1 MEKKAKL
8 VYIIHGI
15 AVGGAELAAL
25 SAFPS
30 LLKHYHL
37 QIYVLGKSNTTLL
50 GGLEADVRETMIH
63 FPYPAWLYPLYLPWV
78 CWRLWRF
85 KPDLVIASLW
95 RSIMPAL
102 LYKLTQSKVRFM
114 LLIHSTLFYHVLDS
128 VFTKWG
134 LRVADRV
141 FADSASTKRFI
152 QDVSGPDTNIQVL
165 SFLITRTP
173 EVLVPKGFSAGLR
186 FFSISRL
193 NPVKRMPLA
202 VRVIATLRGAGLDA
216 SLDIYGRPDG
226 DLEAVVNEIAR
237 YGLENLVTMRGELP
251 PEKKSGIYSQYNC
264 YIQMSAHEGMAM
276 SVVEAMQQGMLC
288 VLTPVGEIPYYAED
302 QVSAVFM
309 EEANGQITME
319 SLYKLVGILRDAEKC
334 SVIATNA
341 QRVFADKPNFAAS
354 LLQAIQKSQHHA

>member
-25 SAFPS
+25 SAFPT

-50 GGLEADVRETMIH
+50 NGLDANVRNAMIH

-85 KPDLVIASLW
+85 KPDLIIASLW

-102 LYKLTQSKVRFM
+102 LYKSTQSKTRFM
-114 LLIHSTLFYHVLDS
+114 LLIHNTLFHHVLDS
-128 VFTKWG
+128 VITKCG
-134 LRVADRV
+134 IRVADTV

-165 SFLITRTP
+165 SFLLARTP
-173 EVLVPKGFSAGLR
+173 EVLVPRDFSAGLR

-202 VRVIATLRGAGLDA
+202 VGVIAALRGAGLDV

-226 DLEAVVNEIAR
+226 DRDAVVNEIAR
-237 YGLENLVTMRGELP
+237 YRLEDAVTMRGELP
-251 PEKKSGIYSQYNC
+251 PEKKAGIYSQYNA

-288 VLTPVGEIPYYAED
+288 VVTPVGEIPNYAND
-302 QVSAVFM
+302 NVSAVFL
-309 EEANGQITME
+309 ELANGEVTTA
-319 SLYKLVGILRDAEKC
+319 SLDKLLVILRDKTTC
-334 SVIATNA
+334 RSMATQA
-341 QRVFADKPNFAAS
+341 HHAFAGKPVFAES
-354 LLQAIQKSQHHA
+354 LLHALENLQPHA